1 MKTPIA
7 DFIENYI
14 GNDISRLHMPGHKGC
29 GTLGVEKLDITE
41 IQGAGNLYEYEGII
55 AESEKNASALFESGH
70 TFYSAGGSSQSIRA
84 MLYLAVQNYSGYGSP
99 VILAARNVHKAFV
112 YAAAMLDFEV
122 QWLYPKGDMRS
133 LCSCEITAESLEN
146 ALKALGRKA
155 AAVYITSPDYLG
167 GQADIAALA
176 EVCHRYGTLLLV
188 DNAHGAY
195 LKFLTPSQHPLDLGA
210 DMCCDSA
217 HKTLPVLTGGGYLH
231 LSKRL
236 HPVYAQNAKTA
247 MEMFGSTSPSYL
259 IMTSLDKC
267 NAYIADGYDR
277 KLAEAIKLCE
287 GVKEQLKHNGWK
299 LENTD
304 PLRITVCAP
313 DGLTGS
319 DLANKLREHKAEC
332 EFADADFLVLMVTP
346 ETRAED
352 YDRVLKALGENALPY
367 AEKKPLEGL
376 LRERKMTVRQAMMA
390 KREKIAAESA
400 LGRICATAGVGCP
413 PAIPVVIP
421 GEVIDEGAVK
431 LLEHYGIDF
440 IEAVKTDR
448 RADNAGAILESAFIR
463 PDVFMER
470 FEFDGRKYAL
480 IEKPEFFCVTELTAV
495 CLEDM
500 VDSEQC
506 VPLYT
511 AHYVPRDDIYCW
523 DPVPAELFC
532 DWKNPVSVTKTD
544 KKLNTATYERV

>member
-14 GNDISRLHMPGHKGC
+14 GNDISRFHMPGHKGT
-29 GTLGVEKLDITE
+29 GVMGVEKFDITE
-41 IQGAGNLYEYEGII
+41 IQGAGNLYEYEGIV
-55 AESEKNASALFESGH
+55 AESEKNATALFGSGH

-84 MLYLAVQNYSGYGSP
+84 MLYLAVQNYRYGRP
-99 VILAARNVHKAFV
+99 VIVAARNVHKAFV
-112 YAAAMLDFEV
+112 YAAAMLDFDV
-122 QWLYPKGDMRS
+122 CWLYPEGDVRS
-133 LCSCEITAESLEN
+133 LCSCEISAESLEET
-146 ALKALGRKA
+146 LKDLGKPA

-167 GQADIAALA
+167 GQADISALA
-176 EVCHRYGTLLLV
+176 KVCHRYGTLLLV

-195 LKFLTPSQHPLDLGA
+195 LKFLQPSQHPLDFGA

-236 HPVYAQNAKTA
+236 HPVYAENAKTA

-277 KLAEAIKLCE
+277 KLADAVKLCE
-287 GVKEQLKHNGWK
+287 NAKEKLKHNGWK

-304 PLRITVCAP
+304 PLRITICAP
-313 DGLTGS
+313 VGLTGEM
-319 DLANKLREHKAEC
+319 LAEKLREHKAEC
-332 EFADADFLVLMVTP
+332 EFADVDYLVLMVTP
-346 ETRAED
+346 ETTEKD
-352 YDRVLKALGENALPY
+352 YDRIIKALGVNDKSY
-367 AEKKPLEGL
+367 VNKKPLEGF
-376 LRERKMTVRQAMMA
+376 LRERKMTI
-390 KREKIAAESA
+390 REALMTTRENVSSSDA
-400 LGRICATAGVGCP
+400 LGRICATTGVGCP

-421 GEVIDEGAVK
+421 GEVIDEGAIE
-431 LLEHYGIDF
+431 LLMYYGIETVDV
-440 IEAVKTDR
+440 VKSTR
-448 RADNAGAILESAFIR
+448 VADNAGVILENAFIR
-463 PDVFMER
+463 WDVFTEF
-470 FEFDGRKYAL
+470 FEFDGRRYAL

-495 CLEDM
+495 CLEDV
-500 VDSEQC
+500 VDAEQC

-511 AHYVPRDDIYCW
+511 AHYRPRDDIYCW

-532 DWKNPVSVTKTD
+532 DWKNPVSVIKTD
-544 KKLNTATYERV
+544 RKLNAATYERV